1 MFLLSVLFSK
11 PPSNPMRPLSLIIFL
26 FLSMPVTAQTSAD
39 SLENYL
45 ESLPADLRVSVVI
58 MDKDSTVLFEQNAK
72 KIVPSASVIK
82 VPILVELMYQTI
94 ATRFK
99 LSDKHRLTEEEK
111 VGGSGDLQ
119 YEPPRELTWEEL
131 AVEMIRISDNTAT
144 NVLIDKIGMYNIN
157 NMLAYHGYENTR
169 LNRKMMDFD
178 AVKRGVQNYTSAAE
192 SARMMY
198 AILTGKITNEVSCKK
213 MIEILLTCAD
223 VTTIPRYI
231 SRTIPVAHK
240 TGTLDYVR
248 GDVGIIYGNN
258 PLVISVFVENFE
270 SLEYAEKVIGTVS
283 KVAFDSWGTG
293 LPNH

>member
-1 MFLLSVLFSK
+1 
-11 PPSNPMRPLSLIIFL
+11 MRPLSLITFIL
-26 FLSMPVTAQTSAD
+26 LSMSATAQATAD
-39 SLENYL
+39 SLRNYL
-45 ESLPADLRVSVVI
+45 ESLPKDLQVSLVV
-58 MDKDSTVLFEQNAK
+58 MDKDSTVLFEQNATK
-72 KIVPSASVIK
+72 EVPSASIIK

-99 LSDKHRLTEEEK
+99 LSDTHKLTEEEK

-119 YEPPRELTWEEL
+119 YEPPQEISIEEL

-157 NMLAYHGYENTR
+157 NMLAYHGYETTR
-169 LNRKMMDFD
+169 LNRKMMDFT
-178 AVKRGVQNYTSAAE
+178 AVKRGIQNYTSAAE
-192 SARMMY
+192 SARMMH
-198 AILTGKITNEVSCKK
+198 AIFTGKIMNEATCKK

-231 SRTIPVAHK
+231 PRTIPVAHK

-248 GDVGIIYGNN
+248 GDVGIIYGDN

-270 SLEYAEKVIGTVS
+270 SLEYAEKVIGTIS
-283 KVAFDSWGTG
+283 KIAFDTWGE
-293 LPNH
+293 